1 MKFENIVKYKTAK
14 GGSLLGF
21 SFAEIRD
28 VLLQIDSAQQIL
40 TDISR
45 RTGTDLKLTISFSKA
60 ENEIYSGIT
69 LVKHQG

>member
-1 MKFENIVKYKTAK
+1 MKFENAVKYKTAK
-14 GGSLLGF
+14 GGSPPGF

-28 VLLQIDSAQQIL
+28 VLPQIDSAQQIL

-45 RTGTDLKLTISFSKA
+45 RTGINLKLTISFSKG

-69 LVKHQG
+69 SVKY